1 MSENVPLKPS
11 SQSPPSSGSAV
22 VASILLVTLGIFVGF
37 GIDYAYDNR
46 AKIEFALKMEQI
58 AQEAKKSA
66 DKEKIN
72 PTPIVPE
79 LIAPAPSRPVVLAET
94 PAVKVTTEAPPVCVG
109 EPTKFEWRVPE
120 GQNKLKL
127 QYKEKNGRLILEYPF
142 PVHPGER
149 IGITTSE

>member
-1 MSENVPLKPS
+1 MLENNPS
-11 SQSPPSSGSAV
+11 GGSV
-22 VASILLVTLGIFVGF
+22 FLASFLLVTVGIFVGF

-58 AQEAKKSA
+58 SQEAKRSA

-72 PTPIVPE
+72 PTPVVPE
-79 LIAPAPSRPVVLAET
+79 QITPEPSKPVVVAGGPVVET
-94 PAVKVTTEAPPVCVG
+94 KQERAPVCVG
-109 EPTKFEWRVPE
+109 EPTKFEWRVPD